1 MKQALLVDDS
11 KSARIIIGRLLQKH
25 GLEVLT
31 AESGEEAMKII
42 ETNTPDVV
50 FMDYMMPGMN
60 GIETMLKIHA
70 QPKTAGVPVVICTG
84 NEGEGY
90 FEEAVSHGASSLLS
104 KPPSPEGIQKAL
116 NEITHVLKQRG
127 SAPAK
132 PAAKA
137 KSAAVAG
144 LDPAVQQA
152 MDALRAEFEQKLA
165 ALRKEMAAGG
175 GGAPA
180 DLEAR
185 FKATHQE
192 IENAKKAVFD
202 ALVKRMQTQQS
213 KLIENIKALL
223 AKQRGDTINLIKKAT
238 GRG

>member
-1 MKQALLVDDS
+1 
-11 KSARIIIGRLLQKH
+11 
-25 GLEVLT
+25 
-31 AESGEEAMKII
+31 
-42 ETNTPDVV
+42 
-50 FMDYMMPGMN
+50 
-60 GIETMLKIHA
+60 
-70 QPKTAGVPVVICTG
+70 
-84 NEGEGY
+84 
-90 FEEAVSHGASSLLS
+90 
-104 KPPSPEGIQKAL
+104 
-116 NEITHVLKQRG
+116 
-127 SAPAK
+127 
-132 PAAKA
+132 
-137 KSAAVAG
+137 
-144 LDPAVQQA
+144 VQQA